1 MNILCF
7 ETLYSS
13 NTSIDQ
19 KWKTAKFLFR
29 DLCFFCAFES
39 PPNSATLHPI
49 HRRRTHTSNVSQRVM
64 RMWFAIWRTP
74 ERQKETVLQFNMGR
88 KTPDWQRH
96 KELLRWSLRQ
106 SERPLDKP
114 IIVLS
119 PFFFLQRICTHL
131 MCCSSC
137 WLFPEM
143 IRGWGRCWTSAVGES
158 SSWQEEYFSAD
169 NRRISLPGKKTFLC
183 QARKKATNN
192 NRRVSC

>member
-1 MNILCF
+1 MKNCKISRPF
-7 ETLYSS
+7 G
-13 NTSIDQ
+13 
-19 KWKTAKFLFR
+19 

-39 PPNSATLHPI
+39 PPTSATLHPI

-114 IIVLS
+114 IIVRS
-119 PFFFLQRICTHL
+119 PFFLPTKDLYSSYVLFILLTFSRDDQGVGKMLDICSRWVVQLTGGVFL
-131 MCCSSC
+131 
-137 WLFPEM
+137 
-143 IRGWGRCWTSAVGES
+143 
-158 SSWQEEYFSAD
+158 SWQQENFSARQE
-169 NRRISLPGKKTFLC
+169 NISLPGKKKGNK
-183 QARKKATNN
+183 Q
-192 NRRVSC
+192 